1 MVLGVLHI
9 KMSRLFKNQLRY
21 MAFGHDVIMVPLAWI
36 AAYWFRF
43 NLSAIPPYYI
53 EDIARYLPVVIAIQV
68 TMFWYFGLYRGVWR
82 FASIPDLIRI
92 AKAVVLGAGFIA
104 IALFLWTRMEG
115 LPRSVLPLYAVFLV
129 IFVGGPR
136 FIYRWFK
143 EHKLKI
149 IRGKPALIIGAG
161 RAGEILA
168 RDLIHDRLKEYT
180 PVAFLDDARGKQ
192 GGEIHGIR
200 VVGGVDDLSRAVKDT
215 AAEVVLLAI
224 PSASSAQMR
233 RIVDQCEGVGVPF
246 RTLPKYTDLVS
257 GRVSV
262 QSLREVA
269 IDDLLGR
276 EQVKLDWSRISD
288 EFSGRIVLVSGAG
301 GSIGSELCRQIA
313 RLAPAKLLLI
323 DHSEYSLYSI
333 EKELKDAFPDLNFA
347 VYLINVTDQV
357 AVNYVLSKESPSVVF
372 HAAAYKHV
380 PMLQD
385 QSREAA
391 KNNVLGTYIL
401 AKAAVAHHCEK
412 FVMVSTDK
420 AVNPSNIMGATKRM
434 AEMICQT
441 LNSAPKTR
449 FITVRFGNVLGSAG
463 SVVPLF
469 RQQIAKGGPI
479 TVTHPDITRFFMTI
493 PEACQLVMEAGA
505 VGKGGEIFVL
515 DMGEPVKI
523 VYLAEQMIRLT
534 GKIPGQDVD
543 IVFTGLRPGEKLFE
557 ELFYDNEPLVATA
570 YDKIKLVQA
579 PGRGLDN
586 LDNLINEFQYACDTY
601 DNARVGELLWSLIP
615 QHKIQADQDLGSN
628 VIPLTMVVK

>member
-1 MVLGVLHI
+1 MTN
-9 KMSRLFKNQLRY
+9 LFKNKLRY
-21 MAFGHDVIMVPLAWI
+21 LAFGHDILMVPLAWI

-43 NLSAIPPYYI
+43 NLSAIPPHYI
-53 EDIARYLPVVIAIQV
+53 SDITKYLPLVVALQV
-68 TMFWYFGLYRGVWR
+68 VMFWYFGLYRGVWR
-82 FASIPDLIRI
+82 FASIPDLVRI
-92 AKAVVLGAGFIA
+92 AKAVALGTGFIA
-104 IALFLWTRMEG
+104 ISIFLWTRMAG
-115 LPRSVLPLYAVFLV
+115 VPRSILPMYAVFLV
-129 IFVGGPR
+129 ILVGGSR

-143 EHKLKI
+143 DHKLKI
-149 IRGKPALIIGAG
+149 VPGKPALIIGAG

-180 PVAFLDDARGKQ
+180 PVAFLDDAARKQ
-192 GGEIHGIR
+192 GSEIHGIR
-200 VVGGVDDLSRAVKDT
+200 VVGTVDGLPQAIKDT

-224 PSASSAQMR
+224 PSASSAEMR
-233 RIVDQCEGVGVPF
+233 RIVDHCEAAGVPF

-276 EQVKLDWSRISD
+276 EQVKLDWSRIR
-288 EFSGRIVLVSGAG
+288 EQIFGNKVLVSGAG

-313 RLAPAKLLLI
+313 RLSPEKLLLV
-323 DHSEYSLYSI
+323 DHSEFALYSI
-333 EKELKDAFPDLNFA
+333 EKELKENDPTLNLA
-347 VYLINVTDQV
+347 VFLTSVTDEV
-357 AVNYVLSKESPSVVF
+357 AVNHVLSTESPSIVF

-380 PMLQD
+380 PMLQE

-391 KNNVLGTYIL
+391 KNNVLGTYVL
-401 AKAAVAHHCEK
+401 AKAAATHRCQK

-434 AEMICQT
+434 AEMVCQT
-441 LNSAPKTR
+441 LNMDSKTR
-449 FITVRFGNVLGSAG
+449 YVTVRFGNVLGSAG

-469 RQQIAKGGPI
+469 RKQIENGGPV

-493 PEACQLVMEAGA
+493 PEACQLVMEAGS

-523 VYLAEQMIRLT
+523 SYLAEQMIRLA
-534 GKIPGQDVD
+534 GKIPGEDVD
-543 IVFTGLRPGEKLFE
+543 ITYTGLRPGEKLYE
-557 ELFYDNEPLVATA
+557 ELFYDDEPLVATA

-579 PGRGLDN
+579 PAKGLDA
-586 LDNLINEFQYACDTY
+586 LDELINKFRQACDAY
-601 DNARVGELLWSLIP
+601 DHKRVNELLWGLVP
-615 QHKIQADQDLGSN
+615 QHKITPDLGPRSN
-628 VIPLTMVVK
+628 VIPIQKVVK

>member
-1 MVLGVLHI
+1 MRKFLHR
-9 KMSRLFKNQLRY
+9 RLRFL
-21 MAFGHDVIMVPLAWI
+21 AFGHDLVMIPFAWV
-36 AAYWFRF
+36 AAFWFRF
-43 NLSAIPPYYI
+43 NLSTIPEYYLNSMMVYAPI
-53 EDIARYLPVVIAIQV
+53 VIVVQV
-68 TMFWYFGLYRGVWR
+68 LMFWYFGLYRGVWR

-92 AKAVVLGAGFIA
+92 AKAVTLGMGFIA
-104 IALFLWTRMEG
+104 ISLFLWTRMEA

-129 IFVGGPR
+129 ILVGGPR

-143 EHKLKI
+143 DHKLKI
-149 IRGKPALIIGAG
+149 VRGKPALIIGAG

-168 RDLIHDRLKEYT
+168 RDLMLDPAKEYS
-180 PVAFLDDARGKQ
+180 PIAFVDDSLSKQ
-192 GGEIHGIR
+192 GKEIHGIR
-200 VVGGVDDLSRAVKDT
+200 VVGNVDNLPNAIKDT

-224 PSASSAQMR
+224 PSANSAQMR
-233 RIVDQCEGVGVPF
+233 RIVDHCEEAGVPF

-262 QSLREVA
+262 QALREVS

-276 EQVKLDWSRISD
+276 EQVKLDWSRINH
-288 EFSGRIVLVSGAG
+288 EISGTTVMVSGAG

-313 RLAPAKLLLI
+313 RLSPEKLLLV
-323 DHSEYSLYSI
+323 DHSEYALYSI
-333 EKELKDAFPDLNFA
+333 EKELREAFPNVNLGF
-347 VYLINVTDQV
+347 YLTSVTDEV
-357 AVNYVLSKESPSVVF
+357 AIDHIFSIELPEIVF

-385 QSREAA
+385 QSREAV
-391 KNNVLGTYIL
+391 KNNVLGTYTL
-401 AKAAVAHHCEK
+401 AKSAVRHGCHK

-434 AEMICQT
+434 AEMACQT
-441 LNSAPKTR
+441 LNAKSKTR
-449 FITVRFGNVLGSAG
+449 FITVRFGNVLDSAG

-469 RQQIAKGGPI
+469 RQQIIKGGPL

-523 VYLAEQMIRLT
+523 SYLAEQMIRLA
-534 GKIPGQDVD
+534 GKVPGEDVD
-543 IVFTGLRPGEKLFE
+543 IVFTGLRPGEKLYE
-557 ELFYDNEPLVATA
+557 ELFYDDEPLVATS

-579 PGRGLDN
+579 PTKGLDN
-586 LDNLINEFQYACDTY
+586 IDNLIREFQNACDAY
-601 DNARVGELLWSLIP
+601 DNARVSELLWSLIP
-615 QHKIQADQDLGSN
+615 QHKVQLDRSSESN
-628 VIPLTMVVK
+628 VIPLPVVAK

>member
-1 MVLGVLHI
+1 MPKLL
-9 KMSRLFKNQLRY
+9 KNQLRY
-21 MAFGHDVIMVPLAWI
+21 LAFGHDVVVVPLAWV

-43 NLSAIPPYYI
+43 NLSVVP
-53 EDIARYLPVVIAIQV
+53 ARYLDSMVGYLPVVIIIQV
-68 TMFWYFGLYRGVWR
+68 GMFWYFGLYRGVWR
-82 FASIPDLIRI
+82 FASIPDLVRI
-92 AKAVVLGAGFIA
+92 AKAVVLGTGFIA
-104 IALFLWTRMEG
+104 ILLFLWTRMEG

-129 IFVGGPR
+129 ILVGGPR

-143 EHKLKI
+143 DHKL
-149 IRGKPALIIGAG
+149 RVTSGKPALIIGAG

-180 PVAFLDDARGKQ
+180 PVAFLDDALGKQ
-192 GGEIHGIR
+192 GREIHGIR
-200 VVGGVDDLSRAVKDT
+200 VMGNVKDLPDVIKAT

-224 PSASSAQMR
+224 PSANSAQMR
-233 RIVDQCEGVGVPF
+233 RIVDHCEEVGVPF

-276 EQVKLDWSRISD
+276 EQVKLDWSRIS
-288 EFSGRIVLVSGAG
+288 EQISGNIVLVSGAG
-301 GSIGSELCRQIA
+301 GSIGSGLCRQIA
-313 RLAPAKLLLI
+313 KLSPAKLVLV
-323 DHSEYSLYSI
+323 DHSEHSLYLV
-333 EKELKDAFPDLNFA
+333 EKELKEFFPGLNLS
-347 VYLINVTDQV
+347 VYLVSVADEV
-357 AVNYVLSKESPSVVF
+357 AVNHVFSGESPSIVF

-380 PMLQD
+380 PMLQE

-391 KNNVLGTYIL
+391 KNNVLGTYTL
-401 AKAAVAHHCEK
+401 AQAAAAYRCEK

-434 AEMICQT
+434 AELICQT
-441 LNSAPKTR
+441 MSLRSDTR
-449 FITVRFGNVLGSAG
+449 FITVRFGNVLDSAG

-469 RQQIAKGGPI
+469 RKQIAKGGPV

-515 DMGEPVKI
+515 DMGESVKI

-534 GKIPGQDVD
+534 GKVPGEDVD
-543 IVFTGLRPGEKLFE
+543 IVFTGLRPGEKLYE
-557 ELFYDNEPLVATA
+557 ELFYDNETLIATA
-570 YDKIKLVQA
+570 YDKIRLVQA
-579 PGRGLDN
+579 PTKGLDN
-586 LDNLINEFQYACDTY
+586 IDNLIKEFRSACDTY
-601 DNARVGELLWSLIP
+601 DNARVNELLWRLIP
-615 QHKIQADQDLGSN
+615 QHKVPVDRVSESN
-628 VIPLTMVVK
+628 VIPLPTLAK